1 MCSSSVDK
9 HNDTKLSKFSWRL
22 TSLFSIASYPRSMY
36 YDQGTR
42 ITLQSMVNE
51 LSFRWN
57 CVEEFKGFNSLHGVL
72 HCRYQSCNQFNRIYA
87 PMGTQTSTSCQAF
100 FSPTTFCFATNWK
113 EMREPCTVNLCF
125 QIRNCSVKNTIFCC
139 IFCDVFVYL
148 FIFVEWPVKPLI
160 RVIVANETKFN
171 KFG

>member
-72 HCRYQSCNQFNRIYA
+72 HCRCHQFNRGYA
-87 PMGTQTSTSCQAF
+87 PMATQTSTSCQAAIF
-100 FSPTTFCFATNWK
+100 QHNFLWHILGQNRGNNTYKLGMGIVTQQGYIWNKIPLHWLCESGIVTN
-113 EMREPCTVNLCF
+113 
-125 QIRNCSVKNTIFCC
+125 
-139 IFCDVFVYL
+139 
-148 FIFVEWPVKPLI
+148 LI
-160 RVIVANETKFN
+160 SYQS
-171 KFG
+171 